1 MQSDVI
7 ALCYQGVGQEEEVRG
22 GVSPAGAR
30 AGGRGG
36 LVAEVMGRV
45 RFGSLPGGKWWRRG
59 FGVSPLLVL
68 QGVGG

>member
-1 MQSDVI
+1 M
-7 ALCYQGVGQEEEVRG
+7 
-22 GVSPAGAR
+22 
-30 AGGRGG
+30 
-36 LVAEVMGRV
+36 VAEVMGRV